1 MAKEPAPLGPGE
13 CDTATACRLIMITA
27 PWLGKL
33 VKDGFVKKL
42 GTNRYRVIDVVQGY
56 INWLKDENRRAT
68 ITKSVSR
75 VQEAR
80 ANEIE
85 LRTAREKRD
94 LIHVDDLIPL
104 FSDVLG
110 TLRSELSGLPAA
122 VTRDPELRAKV
133 EKELDVRI
141 AKVRASFDAASKAA
155 ETRSAIVLEPE
166 EADA

>member
-1 MAKEPAPLGPGE
+1 
-13 CDTATACRLIMITA
+13 
-27 PWLGKL
+27 
-33 VKDGFVKKL
+33 
-42 GTNRYRVIDVVQGY
+42 VVQGY